1 MTVSEEGK
9 SMLKRVVFYFALA
22 LLVMTFLGCANL
34 PRQKSATSTVLQ
46 PLWEAGKNKEK
57 IIVVSDLHTGFE
69 DAYAE
74 ILENRPYLI
83 EFLQRIAVTSDVRE
97 VVLNG
102 DILDE
107 WFLPLSFVEID
118 RADFYRKNIENNKDL
133 VDAFKHVMDAGIN
146 LVYVVGNHDM
156 S

>member
-1 MTVSEEGK
+1 MLSFFTV
-9 SMLKRVVFYFALA
+9 A
-22 LLVMTFLGCANL
+22 LLVMTFVGCTSL
-34 PRQKSATSTVLQ
+34 PKQDAKASAGVQ
-46 PLWEAGKNKEK
+46 PLWVEGDTRDK
-57 IIVVSDLHTGFE
+57 IIVLSDLHTGFE

-102 DILDE
+102 DILD
-107 WFLPLSFVEID
+107 D
-118 RADFYRKNIENNKDL
+118 IENQILCPDSLLECTGHMSPDTLRNPEVEASVPEGKS
-133 VDAFKHVMDAGIN
+133 HV
-146 LVYVVGNHDM
+146 